1 MEWLWLLLSV
11 AGLGLLWLLIV
22 AMDKL
27 TLRLKEHDEA
37 RKITIKSIKQRT
49 EEAEAEFLEEQ
60 SLKEEAKN
68 YIINGDL
75 GSDDPESKATLREAI
90 DLLSSKELVQS
101 VTKRL
106 FGNPEGTDGITAQQ
120 SALEQVGKKKAVA
133 KGDSVT
139 PVKVRSSSKVPL
151 SKAEQKMLKKIKQGD

>member
-68 YIINGDL
+68 YDFSI
-75 GSDDPESKATLREAI
+75 
-90 DLLSSKELVQS
+90 
-101 VTKRL
+101 
-106 FGNPEGTDGITAQQ
+106 
-120 SALEQVGKKKAVA
+120 
-133 KGDSVT
+133 
-139 PVKVRSSSKVPL
+139 
-151 SKAEQKMLKKIKQGD
+151 

>member
-60 SLKEEAKN
+60 SLKEEAKD
-68 YIINGDL
+68 YIENADL
-75 GSDDPESKATLREAI
+75 SNNDPESREAFKEAI
-90 DLLSSKELVQS
+90 NTLSSKEFMDS
-101 VTKRL
+101 VMKRV
-106 FGNPEGTDGITAQQ
+106 FGAPTSMDEIKANQ
-120 SALEQVGKKKAVA
+120 SALEQVSPKKAVA

-139 PVKVRSSSKVPL
+139 PVKVRSSSKTPL
-151 SKAEQKMLKKIKQGD
+151 SKTEQKMLKKIKQGD

>member
-11 AGLGLLWLLIV
+11 GGLGLLWLLIV

-60 SLKEEAKN
+60 SLKEEAK
-68 YIINGDL
+68 I
-75 GSDDPESKATLREAI
+75 TLLMVI
-90 DLLSSKELVQS
+90 
-101 VTKRL
+101 
-106 FGNPEGTDGITAQQ
+106 
-120 SALEQVGKKKAVA
+120 
-133 KGDSVT
+133 
-139 PVKVRSSSKVPL
+139 
-151 SKAEQKMLKKIKQGD
+151 

>member
-68 YIINGDL
+68 
-75 GSDDPESKATLREAI
+75 
-90 DLLSSKELVQS
+90 
-101 VTKRL
+101 
-106 FGNPEGTDGITAQQ
+106 
-120 SALEQVGKKKAVA
+120 
-133 KGDSVT
+133 
-139 PVKVRSSSKVPL
+139 
-151 SKAEQKMLKKIKQGD
+151 